1 MIYKALNESIIQ
13 DEDNIGNDLEAIEN
27 EIFNDE
33 EDNIVEET
41 FMTIYE
47 MEYNSNVLLKNI
59 GLMQL
64 SEVVN
69 GEDAKEN
76 ILVRV
81 WKAIKKFFIDLWDK
95 VKELWGKFLDKL
107 GIRNKY
113 YKSFLK
119 ECEEKEKEIDN
130 ADTKLLPAPEKI
142 KINEGYFKDYIGRL
156 NSSVVDV
163 YLQDQEINEDIEHLK
178 RLIKMAKKG
187 RSLKTDYEED
197 DNKERIYYLK
207 RAIDFKSSS
216 ELEKEI
222 ENLNI
227 TAIGKLLKDKIL
239 SVKGNEIEIELT
251 NENIKKYKEAAKKNL
266 LAEDDFIKSLKK
278 EIREANVCYESI
290 IKSFNEI
297 EPELQSLNVDKNDQA
312 HIINFAKRLQ
322 WEMKSF
328 SYLSSIVLSTATSE
342 FEAARFQSKK
352 LLEHIFKYTYNEEKS
367 TNESFFLFAN

>member
-1 MIYKALNESIIQ
+1 MIYKALNESIIE

-41 FMTIYE
+41 FMVIYE

-69 GEDAKEN
+69 GEDKKEN
-76 ILVRV
+76 ILVRA

-207 RAIDFKSSS
+207 RVIDFKSGS

-251 NENIKKYKEAAKKNL
+251 NENIKKYKEAAKENL

-328 SYLSSIVLSTATSE
+328 SYLSSIALSTATSE